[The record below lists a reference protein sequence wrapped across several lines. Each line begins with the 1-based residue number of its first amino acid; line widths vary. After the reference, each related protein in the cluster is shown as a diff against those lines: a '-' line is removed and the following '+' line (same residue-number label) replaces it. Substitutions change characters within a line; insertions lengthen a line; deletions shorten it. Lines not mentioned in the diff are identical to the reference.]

1 MFTANASLNTELVP
15 LITKGSKPNSIGAL
29 CM

>member
-1 MFTANASLNTELVP
+1 MFTANASLNTKLVP
-15 LITKGSKPNSIGAL
+15 LAPKGSKPNSIGAL